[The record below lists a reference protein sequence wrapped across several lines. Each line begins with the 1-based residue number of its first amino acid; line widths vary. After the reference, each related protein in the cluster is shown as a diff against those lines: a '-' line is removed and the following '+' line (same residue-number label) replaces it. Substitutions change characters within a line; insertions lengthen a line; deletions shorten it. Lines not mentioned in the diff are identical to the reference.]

1 MNLRLRI
8 DIRLY
13 FTHVE
18 LERFNTICI
27 IYESPS
33 KSAFLKTRENIRGY
47 GWKTTNREEF
57 KGTKTEAFNNAYRAA
72 IQKLSTANHTEE
84 SKVVEHFLDK
94 SPDW

>member
-1 MNLRLRI
+1 MSLELRI
-8 DIRLY
+8 DIRIY

-18 LERFNTICI
+18 LERLDMICI
-27 IYESPS
+27 IYQSPS

-72 IQKLSTANHTEE
+72 IQKLLFANHIEE
-84 SKVVEHFLDK
+84 MEVVNNFVKD